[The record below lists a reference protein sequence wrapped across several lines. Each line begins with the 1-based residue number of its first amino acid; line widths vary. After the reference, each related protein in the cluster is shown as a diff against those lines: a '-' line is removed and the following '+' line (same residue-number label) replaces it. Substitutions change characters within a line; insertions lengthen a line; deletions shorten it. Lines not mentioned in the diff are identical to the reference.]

1 MSIIARD
8 IMSTRFTTLKPGQTV
23 PEAVQAFFEASESY
37 GYQVF
42 GMAVTDDENRL
53 LGMCSMYDILLLLR
67 PKHIQIWGEFNEADL
82 EGLVDE
88 YCRRAGPVL
97 VGDIMTSEVL
107 TVEPGTHIFKIL
119 DLMVKR
125 HIRRLPVIDGGKM
138 VGMVYFSRVF
148 TNLGAHLLE

>member
-1 MSIIARD
+1 MSVLARD
-8 IMSTRFTTLKPGQTV
+8 IMSNRFTTLHPGQTV
-23 PEAVQAFFEASESY
+23 PEAVQAFFEASEVY

-42 GMAVTDDENRL
+42 GMAVTDDQSRL

-67 PKHIQIWGEFNEADL
+67 PKHIQIWGEFNETDL

-107 TVEPGTHIFKIL
+107 TVTPDAHIFKIL
-119 DLMVKR
+119 DLMIKR
-125 HIRRLPVIDGGKM
+125 HIRRLPVLDGDKM

-148 TNLGAHLLE
+148 SRLGAHLLE